1 VIHVSDAR
9 CVSWC
14 VRLLLSDRC
23 ERLREG
29 LSKRVDDELQQQQR
43 EASTAYQQVHIS
55 HWWHQSTR
63 LGVPRRRPH
72 RRSCLV

>member
-55 HWWHQSTR
+55 H
-63 LGVPRRRPH
+63 
-72 RRSCLV
+72 